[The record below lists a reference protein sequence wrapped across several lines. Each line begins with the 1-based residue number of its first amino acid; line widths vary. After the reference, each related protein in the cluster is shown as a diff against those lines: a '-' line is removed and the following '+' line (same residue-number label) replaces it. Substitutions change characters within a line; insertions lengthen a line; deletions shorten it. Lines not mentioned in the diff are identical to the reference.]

1 MAKKRLKDIATECEV
16 SFEEAMEI
24 ALSKL
29 PAGSLSGKGKNTWV
43 EEDFANVLTDNC
55 MIKEIIPKFY
65 VGKVTRECPNPKYV
79 YVSSPEIK
87 KTVPVLIARRFQG
100 TVKPRKIIKFEAI
113 TDKSGVSYRYNP
125 KIN

>member
-16 SFEEAMEI
+16 SFEEAMEV

-43 EEDFANVLTDNC
+43 EEDFANVLTDTC

-79 YVSSPEIK
+79 YVSSPEIGK
-87 KTVPVLIARRFQG
+87 AVPVLIPRRFQG

-113 TDKSGVSYRYNP
+113 TNNMGVSYRYNP

>member
-79 YVSSPEIK
+79 YVSSPEIS
-87 KTVPVLIARRFQG
+87 KTVPVLIPRRFQG

>member
-1 MAKKRLKDIATECEV
+1 MD
-16 SFEEAMEI
+16 I

-43 EEDFANVLTDNC
+43 EEDFAKILTDTC

-65 VGKVTRECPNPKYV
+65 IGKVTRECPNPKYV
-79 YVSSPEIK
+79 YVSAPEIG
-87 KTVPVLIARRFQG
+87 KTVPVLIHRRFQG
-100 TVKPRKIIKFEAI
+100 KVKPRKVIKFEAI
-113 TDKSGVSYRYNP
+113 ADGTGVSYRYNP

>member
-16 SFEEAMEI
+16 SFEEAMDI

-43 EEDFANVLTDNC
+43 EEDFAKILTDTC

-65 VGKVTRECPNPKYV
+65 IGKVTRECPNPKYV
-79 YVSSPEIK
+79 YVSSPEIG
-87 KTVPVLIARRFQG
+87 KTVPVLIHRRFQG
-100 TVKPRKIIKFEAI
+100 KVKPRKVIKFEAI
-113 TDKSGVSYRYNP
+113 EDGTGVSYRYNA

>member
-1 MAKKRLKDIATECEV
+1 MAKKRLKDIADECEV

-24 ALSKL
+24 ALDKL

-43 EEDFANVLTDNC
+43 EEDFARVLSEGC

-65 VGKVTRECPNPKYV
+65 IGKVTRECPNPKYV
-79 YVSSPEIK
+79 YVSCPEIG
-87 KTVPVLIARRFQG
+87 KTVPVLIHRRFQG
-100 TVKPRKIIKFEAI
+100 KVKPSKVIKFEGIA
-113 TDKSGVSYRYNP
+113 DNSGVSYRYNP

>member
-1 MAKKRLKDIATECEV
+1 MAKKRLKDIATKCEV
-16 SFEEAMEI
+16 SFEEAMDI

-43 EEDFANVLTDNC
+43 EEDFAKILTDTC

-65 VGKVTRECPNPKYV
+65 IGKVTRECPNPKYV
-79 YVSSPEIK
+79 YVSSPEIG
-87 KTVPVLIARRFQG
+87 KTVPVLIHRRFQG
-100 TVKPRKIIKFEAI
+100 KVKPRKVIKFEAI
-113 TDKSGVSYRYNP
+113 ADGTGVSYRYNP

>member
-43 EEDFANVLTDNC
+43 EADFANVLTDTC

-79 YVSSPEIK
+79 YVSSPEIG
-87 KTVPVLIARRFQG
+87 KTVPVLIPRRFQG

-113 TDKSGVSYRYNP
+113 TNNMGVSYRYNP

>member
-43 EEDFANVLTDNC
+43 EADFANVLTDTC

-79 YVSSPEIK
+79 YVSSPEIG
-87 KTVPVLIARRFQG
+87 KTVPVLIPRRFQG
-100 TVKPRKIIKFEAI
+100 TVKPRKVIKFEAI
-113 TDKSGVSYRYNP
+113 ADKSGVSYRYNP

>member
-1 MAKKRLKDIATECEV
+1 MAKKRLKDIAVECEV

-43 EEDFANVLTDNC
+43 EEDFAKILTDTC

-65 VGKVTRECPNPKYV
+65 IGKVTRECPNPKYV
-79 YVSSPEIK
+79 YVSSPEIG
-87 KTVPVLIARRFQG
+87 KTVPVLIHRRFQG
-100 TVKPRKIIKFEAI
+100 KVKPRKVIKFEAI
-113 TDKSGVSYRYNP
+113 EDGTGVSYRYNP

>member
-1 MAKKRLKDIATECEV
+1 MAKKRLKDIAIECEV

-43 EEDFANVLTDNC
+43 EEDFANILIDTC

-65 VGKVTRECPNPKYV
+65 TGKVTRECPNPKYV
-79 YVSSPEIK
+79 YVSSPEIG
-87 KTVPVLIARRFQG
+87 KTVPVLIPRRFQG

-113 TDKSGVSYRYNP
+113 TNNMGVSYRYNP

>member
-1 MAKKRLKDIATECEV
+1 MAKKRLKDIAIECEV

-79 YVSSPEIK
+79 YVSSPEIG
-87 KTVPVLIARRFQG
+87 KTVPVLIPRRFQG

-113 TDKSGVSYRYNP
+113 TNNMGVSYRYNP